1 MYVLEKQYQAIT
13 GKNDAKI
20 GCKNLKIA
28 ISKVQRSPTTAVL
41 IAHKVI
47 NKEGTLPSI
56 GFFTSRVIAMI
67 TSSSDM
73 IKGSGIAIIKIPF
86 RYESLRYYAPYPFIF

>member
-1 MYVLEKQYQAIT
+1 MYVLEKQHQAIT
-13 GKNDAKI
+13 GKNDAKT
-20 GCKNLKIA
+20 GCKNLKMA

-47 NKEGTLPSI
+47 NKEGTFPSI
-56 GFFTSRVIAMI
+56 GFLANKVIAMI
-67 TSSSDM
+67 TSNSDM

-86 RYESLRYYAPYPFIF
+86 RY